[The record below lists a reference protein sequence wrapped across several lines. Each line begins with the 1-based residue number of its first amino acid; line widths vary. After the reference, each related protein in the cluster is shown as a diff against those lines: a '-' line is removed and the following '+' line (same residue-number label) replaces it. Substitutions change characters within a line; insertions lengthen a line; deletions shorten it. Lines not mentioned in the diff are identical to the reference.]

1 VGVPFVDLKAQY
13 QSIQEE
19 IDAAIREVVAS
30 CAFVLGPAVERFE
43 RDFAEFLGVEE
54 VVGVNN
60 GTAALQ
66 LTLLALGI
74 GPEDE
79 VIVPAHTFIAT
90 AEAVSHVG
98 ARPVFVDVRR
108 DTANLDASLLAAAVT
123 PRTRAIVPVHLYGQP
138 ADMEPI
144 LRFASER
151 GLIVVEDACQ
161 AHGAHYRGRRVGSFG
176 RAGCFSFYPGK
187 NLGAYGE
194 GGAIAT
200 NDHELATR
208 LRRLRDHGQTERY
221 HHAEVGYNARLEG
234 IQGAVLG
241 VKLQHLDR
249 WNRARRAHAA
259 VYEEELAVAGV
270 TIPFEAESCE
280 SVYHLFVVRS
290 ERRDAL
296 REHLG
301 ALGVQTGLHYP
312 IPVHLQDAYAAL
324 GHHEG
329 DFPESE
335 AWARECLS
343 LPMFAELTFQQMD
356 EVIQGVKSFGLTTAP
371 QANKGLTT

>member
-1 VGVPFVDLKAQY
+1 MGVPFVDLKAQY
-13 QSIQEE
+13 QSIQSE
-19 IDAAIREVVAS
+19 IDAAIREVIEKT
-30 CAFVLGPAVERFE
+30 AFALGPAVERFE
-43 RDFAEFLGVEE
+43 KDFADYLGVEE

-66 LTLLALGI
+66 LTMLALGI
-74 GPEDE
+74 GPGDD

-108 DTANLDASLLAAAVT
+108 DTANLDASLL
-123 PRTRAIVPVHLYGQP
+123 TRAITPKTRAIIPVHLYGQP
-138 ADMEPI
+138 ADLEPI
-144 LRFASER
+144 LRFASEH
-151 GLIVVEDACQ
+151 GLQVIEDACQ
-161 AHGAHYRGRRVGSFG
+161 AHGALYRGRRVGSFG

-194 GGAIAT
+194 GGAIST
-200 NDHELATR
+200 NDHELAAH

-241 VKLQHLDR
+241 VKLQHLDD
-249 WNRARRAHAA
+249 WNRARRKHAEA
-259 VYEEELAVAGV
+259 YDEELASAGV
-270 TIPFEAESCE
+270 TLPFEAEACASA
-280 SVYHLFVVRS
+280 YHLYVIRS
-290 ERRDAL
+290 AQRDEL

-301 ALGVQTGLHYP
+301 SRGIQTGLHYP
-312 IPVHLQDAYAAL
+312 IPIHLQDAYATL
-324 GHHEG
+324 GYRTG

-343 LPMFAELTFQQMD
+343 LPMFAELSYAQIDQ
-356 EVIQGVKSFGLTTAP
+356 VIQGVKSFALTTAP
-371 QANKGLTT
+371 QANKR

>member
-1 VGVPFVDLKAQY
+1 MGVPFVDLKAQY
-13 QSIQEE
+13 RSIQGE
-19 IDAAIREVVAS
+19 IDAAIREVVESA
-30 CAFVLGPAVERFE
+30 AFVLGPAVEHFE
-43 RDFAEFLGVEE
+43 REFADYLGVEE
-54 VVGVNN
+54 VVGVSN
-60 GTAALQ
+60 GTVALQ
-66 LTLLALGI
+66 LTMLALGI
-74 GPEDE
+74 GPGHD

-98 ARPVFVDVRR
+98 ARPVFVDVHR
-108 DTANLDASLLAAAVT
+108 DTANLDASLLPRAVT
-123 PRTRAIVPVHLYGQP
+123 PNTRAIIPVHLYGQP
-138 ADMEPI
+138 ADLEPI
-144 LRFASER
+144 LRFAAER
-151 GLIVVEDACQ
+151 GLAVIEDACQ

-241 VKLQHLDR
+241 VKLRYLDR
-249 WNRARRAHAA
+249 WNLKRRAHAEI
-259 VYEEELAVAGV
+259 YREDLARSSV
-270 TIPFEAESCE
+270 TLPAEAESCE

-290 ERRDAL
+290 ERRDEL
-296 REHLG
+296 RRHL
-301 ALGVQTGLHYP
+301 ASREIQTGLHYP

-324 GHHEG
+324 GHREG
-329 DFPESE
+329 DFPEAE

-343 LPMFAELTFQQMD
+343 LPMYAELTKAHLN
-356 EVIQGVKSFGLTTAP
+356 EVIQGVKSFSLEAV
-371 QANKGLTT
+371 QQSNKR

>member
-1 VGVPFVDLKAQY
+1 VGVPFVDLKGQY
-13 QSIQEE
+13 QSIQGE
-19 IDAAIREVVAS
+19 IDAAIREVVES

-43 RDFAEFLGVEE
+43 RDFADYLGVEE
-54 VVGVNN
+54 VVGVNS
-60 GTAALQ
+60 GTAAIQ

-90 AEAVSHVG
+90 AEAVSQTG
-98 ARPVFVDVRR
+98 SRPVFVDVHR

-123 PRTRAIVPVHLYGQP
+123 PRTRAILPVHLYGQP

-151 GLIVVEDACQ
+151 GLMVIEDACQ

-200 NDHELATR
+200 NDHELALR

-221 HHAEVGYNARLEG
+221 HHAEIGFNARLEG

-249 WNRARRAHAA
+249 WNRARRAHAS
-259 VYEEELAVAGV
+259 VYCEDLKSAGV
-270 TIPFEAESCE
+270 TLPVEAESCE

-296 REHLG
+296 REHL
-301 ALGVQTGLHYP
+301 ASRGVQTGLHYP

-324 GHHEG
+324 GHREG

-343 LPMFAELTFQQMD
+343 LPMFPELSFAQIDQ
-356 EVIQGVKSFGLTTAP
+356 VIQGVKSFGLTAVP
-371 QANKGLTT
+371 QANKR

>member
-1 VGVPFVDLKAQY
+1 
-13 QSIQEE
+13 
-19 IDAAIREVVAS
+19 
-30 CAFVLGPAVERFE
+30 
-43 RDFAEFLGVEE
+43 
-54 VVGVNN
+54 
-60 GTAALQ
+60 
-66 LTLLALGI
+66 
-74 GPEDE
+74 
-79 VIVPAHTFIAT
+79 
-90 AEAVSHVG
+90 
-98 ARPVFVDVRR
+98 
-108 DTANLDASLLAAAVT
+108 
-123 PRTRAIVPVHLYGQP
+123 
-138 ADMEPI
+138 
-144 LRFASER
+144 
-151 GLIVVEDACQ
+151 
-161 AHGAHYRGRRVGSFG
+161 VGSFG
-176 RAGCFSFYPGK
+176 RAGCVSFYPGK

-200 NDHELATR
+200 NDHELAAR

-270 TIPFEAESCE
+270 AIPFEAESCE
-280 SVYHLFVVRS
+280 SVYHLFVIRS
-290 ERRDAL
+290 KRRDAL

-312 IPVHLQDAYAAL
+312 IPVHLQDAYAAH

-329 DFPESE
+329 DFPEAE

-356 EVIQGVKSFGLTTAP
+356 EVIQGVKSFALTAAA
-371 QANKGLTT
+371 QANKG

>member
-13 QSIQEE
+13 QSIQSE
-19 IDAAIREVVAS
+19 IDAAIREVVES

-43 RDFAEFLGVEE
+43 RDFADYLGVEE

-66 LTLLALGI
+66 LTMLALGI

-108 DTANLDASLLAAAVT
+108 DTANLDAALLARAVT
-123 PRTRAIVPVHLYGQP
+123 PRTRAILPVHLYGQP

-151 GLIVVEDACQ
+151 GLIVIEDACQ

-221 HHAEVGYNARLEG
+221 HHAEVGFNARLEG

-249 WNRARRAHAA
+249 WNRARRAHASA
-259 VYEEELAVAGV
+259 YEEELGGAGV

-290 ERRDAL
+290 KRRDAL
-296 REHLG
+296 RAHLG
-301 ALGVQTGLHYP
+301 ERGVQTGLHYP
-312 IPVHLQDAYAAL
+312 IPVHLQDAYAGL

-329 DFPESE
+329 DFPEAE

-343 LPMFAELTFQQMD
+343 LPMFAELSFAQID
-356 EVIQGVKSFGLTTAP
+356 EVIQGVKSFGLTAAP
-371 QANKGLTT
+371 QANKR

>member
-1 VGVPFVDLKAQY
+1 MGVPFVDLKAQY
-13 QSIQEE
+13 QSIQGE
-19 IDAAIREVVAS
+19 IDAAIREVVES
-30 CAFVLGPAVERFE
+30 CAFVLGPAVDRFE
-43 RDFAEFLGVEE
+43 KDFADFLGVEE

-90 AEAVSHVG
+90 AEAVSQVG

-108 DTANLDASLLAAAVT
+108 DTANLDASLLPSVVT
-123 PRTRAIVPVHLYGQP
+123 PRTKAILPVHLYGQP

-144 LRFASER
+144 LRFANER
-151 GLIVVEDACQ
+151 GLLVIEDACQ

-194 GGAIAT
+194 GGAVAT

-249 WNRARRAHAA
+249 WNRARRAHAN
-259 VYEEELAVAGV
+259 VYEEELAGAGV
-270 TIPFEAESCE
+270 AIPFEAESCE

-296 REHLG
+296 REHLTS
-301 ALGVQTGLHYP
+301 LGVQTGLHYP

-329 DFPESE
+329 DFPQAE

-343 LPMFAELTFQQMD
+343 LPMFAELSFGQIDQ
-356 EVIQGVKSFGLTTAP
+356 VIQGVKSFGLTAAP
-371 QANKGLTT
+371 QANKR

>member
-1 VGVPFVDLKAQY
+1 MGVPFVDLKAQY
-13 QSIQEE
+13 RSIQGE
-19 IDAAIREVVAS
+19 IDAAIREVVESA
-30 CAFVLGPAVERFE
+30 AFVLGPAVEHFE
-43 RDFAEFLGVEE
+43 REFADYLGVEE
-54 VVGVNN
+54 VVGVSN
-60 GTAALQ
+60 GTVALQ
-66 LTLLALGI
+66 LTMLALGI
-74 GPEDE
+74 GPGHD

-98 ARPVFVDVRR
+98 ARPVFVDVHR
-108 DTANLDASLLAAAVT
+108 DTANLDASLLPSAVT
-123 PRTRAIVPVHLYGQP
+123 PNTRAIIPVHLYGQP
-138 ADMEPI
+138 ADLEPI
-144 LRFASER
+144 LRFAAER
-151 GLIVVEDACQ
+151 GLAVIEDACQ

-241 VKLQHLDR
+241 VKLRYLDR
-249 WNRARRAHAA
+249 WNLKRRAHAEI
-259 VYEEELAVAGV
+259 YREDLARSSV
-270 TIPFEAESCE
+270 TLPAEAESCE

-290 ERRDAL
+290 ECRDELRRYLAS
-296 REHLG
+296 REI
-301 ALGVQTGLHYP
+301 QTGLHYP

-324 GHHEG
+324 GHREG
-329 DFPESE
+329 DFPEAE

-343 LPMFAELTFQQMD
+343 LPMYAELTKAHLN
-356 EVIQGVKSFGLTTAP
+356 EVIQGVKSFSLEAV
-371 QANKGLTT
+371 QQSNKR

>member
-13 QSIQEE
+13 QNIQEE
-19 IDAAIREVVAS
+19 IDAAMREVVTS

-43 RDFAEFLGVEE
+43 RDFAEFLGVQE

-60 GTAALQ
+60 GTVALQ
-66 LTLLALGI
+66 LTMLALGI
-74 GPEDE
+74 GPDDE

-98 ARPVFVDVRR
+98 AKPVFVDVRR

-123 PRTRAIVPVHLYGQP
+123 PRTKAILPVHLYGQP

-151 GLIVVEDACQ
+151 GLMVIEDACQ

-200 NDHELATR
+200 NDHELAAH

-259 VYEEELAVAGV
+259 VYEEELAGAGV
-270 TIPFEAESCE
+270 AIPFEAESCE
-280 SVYHLFVVRS
+280 SVYHLFVIRS
-290 ERRDAL
+290 KRREAL

-312 IPVHLQDAYAAL
+312 IPVHLQDAYATL
-324 GHHEG
+324 GHREG
-329 DFPESE
+329 DFPEAE

-343 LPMFAELTFQQMD
+343 LPMFAELSFQQMD
-356 EVIQGVKSFGLTTAP
+356 EVIQGVKSFGLTAAP
-371 QANKGLTT
+371 QANKR

>member
-1 VGVPFVDLKAQY
+1 MGVPFVDLKAQY
-13 QSIQEE
+13 QSIQTE
-19 IDAAIREVVAS
+19 IDAAIREVVES

-43 RDFAEFLGVEE
+43 RDFADYLGVEE

-79 VIVPAHTFIAT
+79 VIVPAHTFFAT
-90 AEAVSHVG
+90 AEAVSQVG
-98 ARPVFVDVRR
+98 AKPVFVDVHR
-108 DTANLDASLLAAAVT
+108 DTANLDASLLASAVT
-123 PRTRAIVPVHLYGQP
+123 PRTRAIIPVHLYGQP

-151 GLIVVEDACQ
+151 GLLVIEDACQ

-200 NDHELATR
+200 NDHELAQR

-221 HHAEVGYNARLEG
+221 HHAEVGFNARLEG

-249 WNRARRAHAA
+249 WNRARRAHAN
-259 VYEEELAVAGV
+259 VYCEDLKGAGV
-270 TIPFEAESCE
+270 ALPVEAESCE
-280 SVYHLFVVRS
+280 SIYHLFVVRS
-290 ERRDAL
+290 ERRDEL
-296 REHLG
+296 REHLTSRG
-301 ALGVQTGLHYP
+301 IQTGLHYP
-312 IPVHLQDAYAAL
+312 IPVHLQDAYAGL
-324 GHHEG
+324 GRHEG

-343 LPMFAELTFQQMD
+343 LPMFPELSFAQIDQ
-356 EVIQGVKSFGLTTAP
+356 VIQGVKSFGLTAVP
-371 QANKGLTT
+371 QANKR